1 MASLADLLRTAQG
14 SLALPG
20 TEGLPELPDGV
31 PQAESPLQDLLATGM
46 SGQPVSF
53 GDLTGIGGGL
63 GRLLQAP
70 GGQLPGLPGS
80 PGVGGFAGGGYPT
93 SPGGPTP
100 YSGPSSFQPV
110 RTGRVPI
117 EDPHPERLPSASEVA
132 PEIQRV
138 YYELFSRWPNT
149 TNMGT
154 HVVRNI
160 AGTDTLS
167 EHSFGDA
174 IDIGGPD
181 EQLTEQASWLA
192 SHAAPLGI
200 TQVIFKDR
208 IWTDTEGWHP
218 YTAGGHDTH
227 VHVTGPQTYSDTSP
241 NFPTIRWNRGP
252 RTAAPLGAPPH
263 QTTRPPRTPRTTEP
277 TRTSSGRAGRQQRR
291 ATGYR
296 GRI

>member
-1 MASLADLLRTAQG
+1 
-14 SLALPG
+14 
-20 TEGLPELPDGV
+20 
-31 PQAESPLQDLLATGM
+31 M

-70 GGQLPGLPGS
+70 GGELATGPTGTF
-80 PGVGGFAGGGYPT
+80 GGFDFPTGPT
-93 SPGGPTP
+93 SPSGPTP

-117 EDPHPERLPSASEVA
+117 EDPHPERIPSPSLVA

-138 YYELFSRWPNT
+138 YYELWSRWPDT
-149 TNMGT
+149 SHMGT
-154 HVVRNI
+154 YNVRNI

-174 IDIGGPD
+174 IDIGGPP
-181 EQLTEQASWLA
+181 EQLAEQASWVA
-192 SHAAPLGI
+192 NHARPLGV
-200 TQVIFKDR
+200 TQVIYKDR

-227 VHVTGPQTYSDTSP
+227 VHITGPQTYSDTSP
-241 NFPTIRWNRGP
+241 SFPTIRWNRPGP
-252 RTAAPLGAPPH
+252 RGLDALGAQH
-263 QTTRPPRTPRTTEP
+263 EASRPTP
-277 TRTSSGRAGRQQRR
+277 TSSGRQGRQVRR
-291 ATGYR
+291 RPTAYR
-296 GRI
+296 SRI